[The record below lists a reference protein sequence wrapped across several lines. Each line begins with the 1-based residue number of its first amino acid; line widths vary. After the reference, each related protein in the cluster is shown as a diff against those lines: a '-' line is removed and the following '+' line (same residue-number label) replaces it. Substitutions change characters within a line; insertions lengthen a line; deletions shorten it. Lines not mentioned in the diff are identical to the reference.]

1 MDLYD
6 IYDKLFPDMSEE
18 EFHKLPS
25 PISILQEAD
34 WDSDCACRFP
44 VVYLNKDGPI
54 HTVVINVQSTGSST
68 TLIKITDSYNSEW
81 GYSYNPEV
89 TIVEAVEVQRTVIEY
104 RAKQ

>member
-25 PISILQEAD
+25 PMSILEEAS
-34 WDSDCACRFP
+34 WDENQRFNI
-44 VVYLNKDGPI
+44 VYLDKSGYT
-54 HTVVINVQSTGSST
+54 HTVVINVQD
-68 TLIKITDSYNSEW
+68 TLIRISDRYNGEW
-81 GYSYNPEV
+81 GYDYNPEV
-89 TIVEAVEVQRTVIEY
+89 TIVEAVEVTRTEY